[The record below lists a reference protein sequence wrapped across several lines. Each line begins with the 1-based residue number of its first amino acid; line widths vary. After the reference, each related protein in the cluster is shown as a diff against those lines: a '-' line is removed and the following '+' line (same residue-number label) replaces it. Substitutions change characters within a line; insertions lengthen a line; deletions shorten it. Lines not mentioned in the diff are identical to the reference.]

1 MANTFKVITRDVCPA
16 SSGTPETLY
25 TVQSGSTVVVLGMTL
40 ANVHTSQVTASVTL
54 VSTTTQTSQ
63 TQNTTTHLIKDV
75 PIPVGS
81 TFELLQ
87 GNKIIAN
94 AGDIIKVA
102 CSVADKVSVTM
113 SYMEQD
119 V

>member
-25 TVQSGSTVVVLGMTL
+25 TVQTGSTVVVLGMTL

-63 TQNTTTHLIKDV
+63 TQNTTAVLLLLLHVL
-75 PIPVGS
+75 
-81 TFELLQ
+81 LLQ
-87 GNKIIAN
+87 LHKDEEVNGSQHHK
-94 AGDIIKVA
+94 
-102 CSVADKVSVTM
+102 
-113 SYMEQD
+113 EEE
-119 V
+119 